1 LDAGKNTAPGEPLI
15 DPAPELLERHRL
27 HGTAHA
33 ALISAILNLL
43 TGREPA
49 ALLDTQGSRGRMS
62 VGRCRFARMGR
73 FTESRL
79 RDMLAENLDLLEP
92 GLRLDH
98 MEHRLE
104 NSAGASGRMDILA
117 RDRHRRYVIV
127 EVKRSDSTAREALDE
142 IAKYAELL
150 RREQGIPPQEIRVII
165 ASTTWHELLIPVSNF
180 ARDWSHDL
188 RGYQLL
194 VDDDAHLVGAEQV
207 SFLAEVRPQR
217 LTPVHFVYFYRSPAE
232 RDAGWAQILRT
243 VGTVGGRDV
252 VGVDLDFTG
261 TTGATAEHVL
271 YVAFGTVGAGVPVTA
286 EGLGEAEPGADYFEV
301 RYPREYAALR
311 CMTANVF
318 AVGSESAAPS
328 SFRGLIASS
337 AWKVRQ
343 LRGTGAYAPGGLR
356 SEADI
361 ILALSGISEG
371 ANGFLMGTASTK
383 VRGSWAEFRRRAG
396 DALSGNGELSLLV
409 DDALDI
415 LEGADEELDVVL
427 YINNPMD
434 LVQTLVFGFPSRVND
449 YAPRVHCTAT
459 TSSGITTV
467 ITGELYWNGWPV
479 PNFYEEVRRIY
490 PDPTTW
496 MIRRNS
502 VWDRQL
508 LDRLGLHYTRQTSM
522 RSEGGEREVTLA
534 PAVVVNGELVE
545 FCSNED
551 LVPAGWRE
559 YRTLET
565 FVHHVRHEV
574 EHLSNVYRSVIDI
587 HVRE

>member
-1 LDAGKNTAPGEPLI
+1 
-15 DPAPELLERHRL
+15 
-27 HGTAHA
+27 
-33 ALISAILNLL
+33 
-43 TGREPA
+43 
-49 ALLDTQGSRGRMS
+49 
-62 VGRCRFARMGR
+62 MGR
-73 FTESRL
+73 FAESRL
-79 RDMLAENLDLLEP
+79 RDMLAENLDTLEP
-92 GLRLDH
+92 GLRLHD

-104 NSAGASGRMDILA
+104 SAVGAGGRMDILA
-117 RDRHRRYVIV
+117 RDRHGLYVVV

-142 IAKYAELL
+142 IAKYTELL
-150 RREQGIPPQEIRVII
+150 SREHGISPEKIRAII
-165 ASTTWHELLIPVSNF
+165 ASTTWHELLIPASNF

-188 RGYQLL
+188 RGYRLL
-194 VDDDAHLVGAEQV
+194 VDEQARLVGAERV

-217 LTPVHFVYFYRSPAE
+217 LTPVHFVYYYRSSAE

-243 VGTVGGRDV
+243 VSTVGGRDV

-261 TTGATAEHVL
+261 TAGVMAEHAL
-271 YVAFGTVGAGVPVTA
+271 YIAFGTVGAGVPATT
-286 EGLGEAEPGADYFEV
+286 EGLVEAEPGADYFEE
-301 RYPREYAALR
+301 RYPREHATLR
-311 CMTANVF
+311 SVTANVF
-318 AVGSESAAPS
+318 ALTSEFAEPS
-328 SFRGLIASS
+328 RFYGMIAT
-337 AWKVRQ
+337 AWEVRQ
-343 LRGTGAYAPGGLR
+343 VRGTGAYAPGGLR

-361 ILALSGISEG
+361 IIALSGASGG
-371 ANGFLMGTASTK
+371 ANRFFMGTASTK
-383 VRGSWAEFRRRAG
+383 VRGNWAEFRRTAG
-396 DALSGNGELSLLV
+396 DALAGNDELSLLV

-434 LVQTLVFGFPSRVND
+434 LVQTLVFGFPGQVND

-467 ITGELYWNGWPV
+467 ITGQLYWNGWPV

-490 PDPTTW
+490 SDPITW
-496 MIRRNS
+496 IIRRNPF
-502 VWDRQL
+502 WDRQL

-522 RSEGGEREVTLA
+522 RSKGGERELTLA
-534 PAVVVNGELVE
+534 PAVVVEGELVE

-574 EHLSNVYRSVIDI
+574 GHLSNVYRSVIDI
-587 HVRE
+587 HVHE